1 MMKQSKSLQS
11 ICMNAQKHLQARD
24 YLVPTLTVL
33 AVLALTLIADPS
45 LAWDEAEGVAELKV
59 LTKETSKIVKN
70 GCYIAGSASALV
82 GAIWAVASQSLKVA
96 ASSAAVTIVSLKAAT
111 FFATALLI

>member
-1 MMKQSKSLQS
+1 MMKQSKSLQKFY
-11 ICMNAQKHLQARD
+11 IDAAKQGVRQQHLA
-24 YLVPTLTVL
+24 PTLSAWV
-33 AVLALTLIADPS
+33 VLALILIADPS
-45 LAWDEAEGVAELKV
+45 LALPDGDTVAELKV
-59 LTKETSKIVKN
+59 LTTETSKIVKN

-96 ASSAAVTIVSLKAAT
+96 ASSAAITIVSLKAAS

>member
-1 MMKQSKSLQS
+1 MMKQSKRLQK
-11 ICMNAQKHLQARD
+11 IGVDAVKHLQRQD
-24 YLVPTLTVL
+24 YWVPTLS
-33 AVLALTLIADPS
+33 VLALFALTLVADSS
-45 LAWDEAEGVAELKV
+45 LAWDEAQGVEELKV

-82 GAIWAVASQSLKVA
+82 GSIWAVASQSLKVA

>member
-1 MMKQSKSLQS
+1 MMKQSKYF
-11 ICMNAQKHLQARD
+11 QKIPVDAEKHCAIQD
-24 YLVPTLTVL
+24 YLLPTLSVL
-33 AVLALTLIADPS
+33 GVLALTLVSDPS
-45 LAWDEAEGVAELKV
+45 LALPDTDTVAELKV
-59 LTKETSKIVKN
+59 LTTETSKIVKN

-96 ASSAAVTIVSLKAAT
+96 ASSAAITIVSLKAAS

>member
-1 MMKQSKSLQS
+1 MKQSKSLQS
-11 ICMNAQKHLQARD
+11 VCMDAQKHLQVRD
-24 YLVPTLTVL
+24 YGVPTLAVL
-33 AVLALTLIADPS
+33 AVLALSLIADPS
-45 LAWDEAEGVAELKV
+45 LALPDADTVAELKV
-59 LTKETSKIVKN
+59 LTTETSKIVKN

-96 ASSAAVTIVSLKAAT
+96 ASSAAITIVSLKAAS

>member
-11 ICMNAQKHLQARD
+11 VCIDIQKHLQVRD
-24 YLVPTLTVL
+24 YLVPTLAVL
-33 AVLALTLIADPS
+33 AVLALTLVADPS
-45 LAWDEAEGVAELKV
+45 LAWDESQGVAELKV

-82 GAIWAVASQSLKVA
+82 GTIWSVASQSLKVA
-96 ASSAAVTIVSLKAAT
+96 ASSAAITIISLKAAS
-111 FFATALLI
+111 FFATTLLI